1 MLVFSL
7 SMTTPLGADERF
19 KKERDQ
25 AVHIMVRNKN
35 NVPSPAAITAIR
47 TSSRDKFLPAEAA
60 AAITTVPGFGM
71 DADLIDKFHRGKVAE
86 MNDQVEWNLQEGI
99 GGLIE

>member
-1 MLVFSL
+1 MS
-7 SMTTPLGADERF
+7 TALGTNERF
-19 KKERDQ
+19 KKECDQ

-35 NVPSPAAITAIR
+35 DVPSPAAITTVR

-71 DADLIDKFHRGKVAE
+71 DADLIDKFHRGNVAE

-99 GGLIE
+99 GGLLE